1 MDKEKT
7 KWGFD
12 MYKTLDLTEP
22 IIAWILEPDGN
33 RAEVAAMLRD
43 TGKRFELVVP
53 LRDDT
58 DKYQQW
64 FLQNVHVV
72 VNGKPCEPIKVPS
85 VIRTISN
92 GRFYTLVGCHVSG
105 SVMAR
110 TGSGIVVP
118 TYIVVGASKT
128 DFEKIHAMSS
138 RVPGLVSWT
147 GLSSLSLSY
156 DDNSPKKKEII
167 AELRSEVEIDESLGL
182 RLRPDYFIQASLK
195 RDEIVAWQTV
205 SFETRAK
212 ELQDWTWHLFY
223 HRSLADLL
231 TISDWVPRAF
241 TDMKVLRD
249 EDSCEMTEEK
259 RGGWHSVLSYR
270 PRVDCSHFENPE
282 LQYLIRFSDIREEGI
297 RKWFELVEKCQ
308 QGMTLLTYVARE
320 QEHLALETLNTLT
333 GTMLDCIG
341 WYIVKT
347 KNQKS
352 RMKQNRWT
360 NEMQSAG
367 FSQMIDAVR
376 EELGDAFPFV
386 NPEEWKK
393 SMRKAF
399 IGNKHG
405 DAEDV
410 DFQTMYDVTMQSL
423 VIVRMWVGLQL
434 GADGNVLRERVAA
447 DRIGR
452 RVGRFIAR

>member
-1 MDKEKT
+1 
-7 KWGFD
+7 
-12 MYKTLDLTEP
+12 
-22 IIAWILEPDGN
+22 
-33 RAEVAAMLRD
+33 
-43 TGKRFELVVP
+43 
-53 LRDDT
+53 
-58 DKYQQW
+58 
-64 FLQNVHVV
+64 
-72 VNGKPCEPIKVPS
+72 
-85 VIRTISN
+85 
-92 GRFYTLVGCHVSG
+92 
-105 SVMAR
+105 
-110 TGSGIVVP
+110 
-118 TYIVVGASKT
+118 
-128 DFEKIHAMSS
+128 
-138 RVPGLVSWT
+138 
-147 GLSSLSLSY
+147 
-156 DDNSPKKKEII
+156 
-167 AELRSEVEIDESLGL
+167 
-182 RLRPDYFIQASLK
+182 
-195 RDEIVAWQTV
+195 
-205 SFETRAK
+205 
-212 ELQDWTWHLFY
+212 
-223 HRSLADLL
+223 
-231 TISDWVPRAF
+231 
-241 TDMKVLRD
+241 MKVLRD
-249 EDSCEMTEEK
+249 EDSCELTEEK

-270 PRVDCSHFENPE
+270 PRVDRSHFENPE

-347 KNQKS
+347 KNQTS
-352 RMKQNRWT
+352 RMKQNRRR

-447 DRIGR
+447 DKIGR